1 MTELAQKQ
9 KILFICTHNSARSH
23 MVEGL
28 VNAFYGDRLEAQS
41 AGTEPSEVN
50 PLAIGVM
57 AEIGIDIS
65 GHHSKG
71 VEEFLDQEF
80 EYVVTVCDHA
90 NETCPFFPGGKKRI
104 HRGFQDPAAAKGSED
119 EKLAV
124 FRRIR
129 DEIRHWLEETFAVWS

>member
-1 MTELAQKQ
+1 MIELAQKQ

-23 MVEGL
+23 MAEGL
-28 VNAFYGDRLEAQS
+28 VNAFYGDRLEAHS

-50 PLAIGVM
+50 PLTIRVM

-71 VEEFLDQEF
+71 VEDFLDQDF

-90 NETCPFFPGGKKRI
+90 NETCPFFPGGKERI
-104 HRGFQDPAAAKGSED
+104 HRGFQDPAAVEGNED

-124 FRRIR
+124 FRRVR
-129 DEIRHWLEETFAVWS
+129 DEIHNWVKETFAVWS

>member
-1 MTELAQKQ
+1 MKEMAEKE

-23 MVEGL
+23 MAEGL
-28 VNAFYGDRLEAQS
+28 VNAFYGDHLEAQS

-50 PLAIGVM
+50 PLAVRVM

-71 VEEFLDQEF
+71 VEDFLDQDF

-90 NETCPFFPGGKKRI
+90 NETCPFFPGGKERI
-104 HRGFQDPAAAKGSED
+104 HRGFQDPAAVEGSEE
-119 EKLAV
+119 EKLAI
-124 FRRIR
+124 FRRVR
-129 DEIRHWLEETFAVWS
+129 DEIQHWIKETFAVKV

>member
-1 MTELAQKQ
+1 MKEMAEKE

-23 MVEGL
+23 MAEGL
-28 VNAFYGDRLEAQS
+28 VNAFYGDHLEAQS

-50 PLAIGVM
+50 PLAVRVM

-71 VEEFLDQEF
+71 VEDFLDQDF

-90 NETCPFFPGGKKRI
+90 NETCPFFPGGKERI
-104 HRGFQDPAAAKGSED
+104 HRGFQDPAAVGGSED
-119 EKLAV
+119 ERLAI
-124 FRRIR
+124 FRRVR
-129 DEIRHWLEETFAVWS
+129 DEIRHWIEETFTP